1 LFSTSDSQ
9 VRVATSDAGYTRLV
23 LTRLALNAGQSCKD
37 KLENLRK
44 KLDKTGAEALVV
56 SMLDEVAWLFNL
68 RGADIA
74 YNPVRSS
81 GLSVDDS
88 RC

>member
-1 LFSTSDSQ
+1 MPEPLWPK
-9 VRVATSDAGYTRLV
+9 
-23 LTRLALNAGQSCKD
+23 NIGQSCKD
-37 KLENLRK
+37 KLEGLRS

-74 YNPVRSS
+74 YNPVSPLQTLEMRIEKPP
-81 GLSVDDS
+81 VY
-88 RC
+88 